1 MMRTYY
7 YCGITC
13 PNCHEPHVNGGEIE
27 ILDKSSL
34 RCTSCGAKFRKTINL
49 YSLKLFPETL
59 NYIINR
65 EGENAKQYLSRIP
78 LVWKIEPNIIE
89 KAYIDWLSAEKNGIF
104 LITWPWH
111 DVRFIPLLVFEYLM
125 NNPRKRAV
133 VIGNYSNYE
142 EDRTEISPPPSSVF
156 SNMIYTVNAE
166 SVSTE
171 IKKEIK
177 HLDNKLIFKKETV
190 VEIKYK
196 KIGANE
202 VITRLCHE
210 TLRICKNKILKE
222 DSELWKGLLRKL
234 TVHKLNREP
243 NTEEVNK
250 NGIWDVSL
258 VEQKRWTGDLKYKK
272 IWLWDVL
279 VNSTRSYPC
288 KSTIPHL
295 FDREENDEKPTHKDI
310 RLHFLSSEPDV
321 STVLENVQEI
331 SPDILI
337 IENTDEIISDSR
349 FGGERSKT
357 LLKFLNECSVK
368 TVLMFSTN
376 PDIRQF
382 YKLNDN
388 ESLFRSIEVVPHTWD
403 SPHILNHLPAGN
415 ESKHPNPVSSNMSQI
430 IKEKIRKITPEYVI
444 VDSYNTIV
452 ERLDNCLS
460 NLDDEFKRE
469 VKIYFKR
476 VLSTPLNIR
485 REHQNPETLLVK
497 KWGGDSLTYD
507 LVMSRFYDAVDQNI
521 VDQNIFIS
529 LDDTFNEIFQ
539 VGTPEQI
546 NPLREKIISTIE
558 NILDSSENWYI
569 TVVVYPSEVKGTERL
584 LRKNDSIQDTTFSRI
599 SFCGWKN
606 LASIEGT
613 IPEGFRH
620 CIISTRYPSIDYG
633 LHSSS
638 VDRFIFIGDE
648 KGIGN
653 IKDII
658 EKRLLETNA
667 YPVIK
672 PDDAATLPDLLNKSL
687 SMINIPE
694 TGQLSEMYEDV
705 MDEMEFIMPYS
716 EVADSGGVPGIPGE
730 SRTHFKIKSEEPAI
744 LCIDSQNRGVFLPFN
759 CSVLIK
765 DGSQFQEISID
776 VDSSLNSI
784 KKDFVEKEIILGRS
798 GFYISFRSIFFE
810 FMMKFGDKLQFQ
822 RGPFEWHGFRNLFND
837 SVYWNMILEKA
848 VHDYAE
854 NNSLEFE
861 QSQNCIAGTLAG
873 SGITAGNPDYI
884 VGWWTNYEEVTLDSG
899 TYRLFRVEH
908 PFTRNDMQTIFSV
921 LKNLCP
927 DIVSDIEVA
936 DRSYA
941 AAITLQHLRRNSLKR
956 HDKNV
961 EGKYSVIYSQLE
973 KQIMQIMKNAEMFR
987 VISVYKIKVSCEVEP
1002 LRIFENY
1009 KDFIETD
1016 I

>member
-1 MMRTYY
+1 MRTYY
-7 YCGITC
+7 YRGITC
-13 PNCHEPHVNGGEIE
+13 SNCHEPHVNGGAIE

-34 RCTSCGAKFRKTINL
+34 RCISCGAKFKKTINL
-49 YSLKLFPETL
+49 HSSELFPETL
-59 NYIINR
+59 SYIIEM
-65 EGENAKQYLSRIP
+65 EGENAKQHLSHVP

-89 KAYIDWLSAEKNGIF
+89 QAYIDWLSADPNGFF

-142 EDRTEISPPPSSVF
+142 EDRTEISPSPSSVF

-177 HLDNKLIFKKETV
+177 HLDRKLILKKEKV
-190 VEIKYK
+190 VDVIYK

-202 VITRLCHE
+202 LKTKLFHK
-210 TLRICKNKILKE
+210 TLRKCKNEIIKE
-222 DSELWKGLLRKL
+222 DSEFKEDLLRNI
-234 TVHKLNREP
+234 TEHKLNGRS
-243 NTEEVNK
+243 NTKEINK
-250 NGIWDVSL
+250 DGIWDVSL
-258 VEQKRWTGDLKYKK
+258 NEQERWTGDLKYNK

-279 VNSTRSYPC
+279 LNLTRLYTC

-295 FDREENDEKPTHKDI
+295 FYGEETDEKTTHKDI

-321 STVLENVQEI
+321 ATVLENVQEI

-337 IENTDEIISDSR
+337 IDNTDEIISDSR

-357 LLKFLNECSVK
+357 LLQFLNKCSVK

-388 ESLFRSIEVVPHTWD
+388 ESLFQSIKVIPHTWD
-403 SPHILNHLPAGN
+403 SPHIINILPAGN
-415 ESKHPNPVSSNMSQI
+415 ESKHPNPVSSNMSQL

-444 VDSYNTIV
+444 VDSYSRIV
-452 ERLDNCLS
+452 ETLDDCLS
-460 NLDDEFKRE
+460 NLDDDFKRDI
-469 VKIYFKR
+469 KFYFKR
-476 VLSTPLNIR
+476 VIATPLNIEGDYR
-485 REHQNPETLLVK
+485 YPEILLVN
-497 KWGGDSLTYD
+497 KWGSASLTYD
-507 LVMSRFYDAVDQNI
+507 FVMSRLYEAL
-521 VDQNIFIS
+521 DQNIFIL
-529 LDDTFNEIFQ
+529 LDDTFKEIFQ
-539 VGTPEQI
+539 IGTPELI

-558 NILDSSENWYI
+558 NILDSDENGYI

-584 LRKNDSIQDTTFSRI
+584 LRRNDSIQETAFSRI

-613 IPEGFRH
+613 IPKGFKH
-620 CIISTRYPSIDYG
+620 CVISTRYPSIDYG

-716 EVADSGGVPGIPGE
+716 EIADSGGVPGISGE

-744 LCIDSQNRGVFLPFN
+744 LCIDSQNRGVFLPSN
-759 CSVLIK
+759 YSVLIK
-765 DGSQFQEISID
+765 DGNQLQDISIKGD
-776 VDSSLNSI
+776 LSLNSI
-784 KKDFVEKEIILGRS
+784 KKDLVDNEIILGQS
-798 GFYISFRSIFFE
+798 GFYFSFRSIFFE

-837 SVYWNMILEKA
+837 SVHWNMILEKA

-854 NNSLEFE
+854 NNSLELE
-861 QSQNCIAGTLAG
+861 QSQNCIAATLAG
-873 SGITAGNPDYI
+873 SGITACNPDYI

-908 PFTRNDMQTIFSV
+908 PFTRNDMRTIFSV

>member
-1 MMRTYY
+1 MRTYY
-7 YCGITC
+7 YRGITC
-13 PNCHEPHVNGGEIE
+13 PNCHEPHVNGGAIE

-34 RCTSCGAKFRKTINL
+34 RCTSCGAKFKKTINL
-49 YSLKLFPETL
+49 HSSELFPETL
-59 NYIINR
+59 NYIIKR

-78 LVWKIEPNIIE
+78 LKWKIEPNIIE
-89 KAYIDWLSAEKNGIF
+89 QAYIDWLSAETNGFF

-125 NNPRKRAV
+125 NNPGKRAA
-133 VIGNYSNYE
+133 VIGNYSNYK
-142 EDRTEISPPPSSVF
+142 EDKIEISPSSHSVF
-156 SNMIYTVNAE
+156 TNMIYTVNAE
-166 SVSTE
+166 SVSTK

-177 HLDNKLIFKKETV
+177 HLDRKLILKKEKV
-190 VEIKYK
+190 VDVIYK

-202 VITRLCHE
+202 LKTKLFYK
-210 TLRICKNKILKE
+210 TLRKCKNEIIKE
-222 DSELWKGLLRKL
+222 DSEFKEDLLRNI
-234 TVHKLNREP
+234 TEHKLNGRS
-243 NTEEVNK
+243 NTKEINK
-250 NGIWDVSL
+250 DGIWDVSL
-258 VEQKRWTGDLKYKK
+258 NEQERWTGDLKYNK

-279 VNSTRSYPC
+279 LNSTRLYTC

-295 FDREENDEKPTHKDI
+295 FYGEETDEKTTHKDI
-310 RLHFLSSEPDV
+310 RLHFLSSEPDFA
-321 STVLENVQEI
+321 TVLENVQEI

-337 IENTDEIISDSR
+337 IDNTDEIISDSR

-357 LLKFLNECSVK
+357 LLQFLNKCSMK

-388 ESLFRSIEVVPHTWD
+388 ESLFQSIKVIPHTWD
-403 SPHILNHLPAGN
+403 SPHIIDNLPAGN

-452 ERLDNCLS
+452 ETLDNCLS
-460 NLDDEFKRE
+460 NLDDEFNRDI
-469 VKIYFKR
+469 KIYFKR

-485 REHQNPETLLVK
+485 REYQNPETLLVK
-497 KWGGDSLTYD
+497 KWRSDSLTYD
-507 LVMSRFYDAVDQNI
+507 LVMSRLYDAL
-521 VDQNIFIS
+521 DQNIFIS
-529 LDDTFNEIFQ
+529 LDDTLKEIFQ
-539 VGTPEQI
+539 IGTPEQI

-584 LRKNDSIQDTTFSRI
+584 LRRNDSIQDTAFSRI

-658 EKRLLETNA
+658 EKRLLEINA
-667 YPVIK
+667 YPIIK
-672 PDDAATLPDLLNKSL
+672 PDDAATLPDLLNRSL

-694 TGQLSEMYEDV
+694 TGQLSEMYEDI

-716 EVADSGGVPGIPGE
+716 EFTDSGGVTGISGE
-730 SRTHFKIKSEEPAI
+730 SKTHFKIKSEEPAI
-744 LCIDSQNRGVFLPFN
+744 LCIDSQNRGVFLPLN
-759 CSVLIK
+759 CSILIK

-776 VDSSLNSI
+776 GDPSLNSI
-784 KKDFVEKEIILGRS
+784 KKNLMENEIILGRA

-837 SVYWNMILEKA
+837 SVHWNMILEKT
-848 VHDYAE
+848 VHEYAE
-854 NNSLEFE
+854 NNSLELR
-861 QSQNCIAGTLAG
+861 QSQNCIAAILAD
-873 SGITAGNPDYI
+873 SGITAVNPDYI
-884 VGWWTNYEEVTLDSG
+884 IGWWTNYEEVTLDSG
-899 TYRLFRVEH
+899 IYRLYRVEH
-908 PFTRNDMQTIFSV
+908 PFTRNDMRTIYSV
-921 LKNLCP
+921 LRNLCP
-927 DIVSDIEVA
+927 DILSDIQVA

-941 AAITLQHLRRNSLKR
+941 AAISLQNLRRNSLKR
-956 HDKNV
+956 HDKNI
-961 EGKYSVIYSQLE
+961 EAKYSAIYSQLE

-987 VISVYKIKVSCEVEP
+987 VIDVYKINVSCEVEP

-1009 KDFIETD
+1009 QDFIETNK
-1016 I
+1016 